1 MTGRTGRAPTLDEV
15 AERAGVSR
23 SAASRVINNA
33 NHVSP
38 ATRRA
43 VERAVRD
50 LGYVPN
56 VTAQALARQRVGA
69 VVLAA
74 SHDNAELFGD
84 PFFGQVIVGVTSAL
98 ENADLDLK
106 LLLCHSERGHDR
118 VRRMLR
124 RPRADGV
131 MVMAL
136 RGDDPLQR
144 MVEESGLPAVYGG
157 RPLHGQPA
165 WYVDVDNRGGG
176 RSAAEHLVGLGRRRV
191 ASIAGPTDSHAAVAR
206 QDGVADALSAA
217 RLDPTLV
224 EHADFTRDG
233 GARAMER
240 LLERAPDLDA
250 VAVASDNMAVGA
262 VQVLRRG
269 GRRVPQ
275 DVAVVGYDDLP
286 VAQLAQPALT
296 TVQQP
301 IRALG
306 YEMARLLLAVVAGE
320 EPSSLLLPTR
330 LVVRDSAPVAVPAHG
345 A

>member
-23 SAASRVINNA
+23 SAASRAINNA
-33 NHVSP
+33 IHVSP

-43 VERAVRD
+43 VERAVRE

-56 VTAQALARQRVGA
+56 VTAQALARQKVGA

-84 PFFGQVIVGVTSAL
+84 PFFGQVIVGVTEAL
-98 ENADLDLK
+98 ESTDLDLK

-144 MVEESGLPAVYGG
+144 MVEDSGLPAVYGG
-157 RPLHGQPA
+157 RPLHGRPD
-165 WYVDVDNRGGG
+165 WFVDVDNRDGG
-176 RSAAEHLVGLGRRRV
+176 RVAAEHLVRLGRRRV
-191 ASIAGPTDSHAAVAR
+191 ATIAGPTDSHAAAAR
-206 QDGVADALSAA
+206 LDGVADALAAA
-217 RLDPTLV
+217 RLDATLV

-240 LLERAPDLDA
+240 LLEREPALDA
-250 VAVASDNMAVGA
+250 VAVASDNMAAGA
-262 VQVLRRG
+262 LQVLAAH

-286 VAQLAQPALT
+286 IALLAHPALT

-306 YEMARLLLAVVAGE
+306 YEMARLLLAVVEGAA
-320 EPSSLLLPTR
+320 PSSLLLPTR
-330 LVVRDSAPVAVPAHG
+330 LVVRESAPAG
-345 A
+345 